1 MPNQLDAEV
10 VLRLKNLEKIIND
23 VKKGFSQIKLP
34 ELNFSQRD
42 GQNLITFIRALSQ
55 SGPQVRAA
63 SQNLDQF
70 NAVLGNTAR
79 ILSTATPGLKAYSNA
94 QRAATQATTRQ
105 TQAQARQ
112 VSVME
117 DLGRQTAITVKRF
130 SGFLIA
136 RDLIFGLGFAF
147 RSSITDAIKF
157 EREITKIAQLQN
169 TSLDSARQLG
179 KFISNLAVQFGAS
192 ASELAQ
198 ASQVLAQAGKGT
210 SEIQVILK
218 SLGQASLTPTFGDL
232 TKTTDSLL
240 AVLGQFNLKAKDT
253 TQVLDILNSVSKD
266 FNVSV
271 DELFEGIRRSG
282 STFAALSG
290 VKEGVK
296 PGIESLKEFVA
307 LFTSVIDTSRESAE
321 TIGTAFRTILPR
333 LLRGNTQKLLK
344 KELGLDLL
352 DDEQN
357 FIGPFKA
364 IEGLFKTLGQFK
376 GGNASFSR
384 IIEEIAGG
392 RQFNRLLP
400 LVQEFPKAQRALD
413 IANKSSGS
421 VAKDTQLAFQ
431 TLAVQLAQ
439 VKQRLQE
446 IGRDLVNSGTFR
458 AYADSFLT
466 LANAS
471 ATLIKSLE
479 PLLPLITTLV
489 TLKAGVGIAQFSKGF
504 LDNAFHMGPVKKAGG
519 GNVNKVSS
527 LLTPGEL
534 VIGPNSVR
542 ANGEAAL
549 RKFNATGDISSIRSL
564 KGVSMVPGT
573 GNTDSVHAN
582 LEPGSFVIKKSSV
595 QKALGLKKYA
605 QGGAVR
611 LASGGPTFGLN
622 PQLGGLDPAT
632 TSKLIRFGGE
642 LSILGESTKNIN
654 RLFKSILASSRD
666 LPTAL
671 QRIALELERAGGP
684 PSRLSLSGGG
694 TSSGSLRI
702 PQVGRNFNSNFVSSD
717 SVSLTAASVQRRQ
730 IVRASQVEDE
740 DFTNAQLRQ
749 SLISRERENKQNIIA
764 RALTRRGVDSR
775 WNYTP
780 SFLNQL
786 EIDRE
791 QRRQFRARGREINSR
806 YIPASNTLS
815 ILDQLE
821 SGVGITPRTTPV
833 ILRDTGGDLS
843 SSGTRGGP
851 NNPARRNRV
860 KFDNRIRTVF
870 REGGRGASSLF
881 KNGRTFINSEGVKDR
896 LGNSTN
902 LGVAAL
908 LAGSAISSNTS
919 SQLGAG
925 TGGFLSGAG
934 AGAVFGGQLGSLG
947 GPQGAAIGA
956 GLGALAGGITGVVTS
971 LKAFNKELQENSNK
985 SLIQNFLDGKADVA
999 AVSGRLSTFSGGK
1012 NTDAIQAQFELAIQ
1026 GLRTTLIETTQN
1038 RINRGENLDARQLS
1052 KSLSLDQLRVLA
1064 AGEKGFSLKDVN
1076 NEDKIRKLGS
1086 FAAFKL
1092 YKSTIEASTAGVKLV
1107 KAFNDLAIKSLKLNK
1122 IFDTINSQLSELDNT
1137 FSNFDSSVNSVLDP
1151 SQINAKTRFNV
1162 FSNPEGVSKERLLQS
1177 IEGIANS
1184 AGVFDNP
1191 NKVNFLSGA
1200 ARASVVLRDQIP
1212 NVLTQAS
1219 SNNSTSSVKDVL
1231 RDSFSFANKDLDSIF
1246 SSSLNTLFGGEDK
1259 TFSQLDQKDLAE
1271 INETLSGAFDPAL
1284 KIFERIF
1291 NLQEDSA
1298 RRVTSIVNSRT
1309 GLTSRIAD
1317 QQLGI
1322 NALGDR
1328 RIDIKNQLL
1337 GRAPASL
1344 GDIQRRVGRDVTS
1357 LTGGALSPS
1366 AILAEIQNI
1375 QKGGVGEDEAT
1386 RFSNL
1391 TKALE
1396 LLSSDTRILDATL
1409 EKNNQLQ
1416 EVKGNTRSFLERVL
1430 SGPDEIAKINQEL
1443 RDASVIGAGGRVS
1456 PTRATA
1462 AVRTSQQ
1469 IFGLFNN
1476 EDSLATFGKT
1486 SAGLENDLN
1495 NILKNQA
1502 TPFIG
1507 DKKLLDLITKNLNTP
1522 FALGNQATRAID
1534 TQAEAASSLQQLDQQ
1549 RVEQLNQL
1557 IQEQA
1562 GILGAAVRDAFNNE
1576 QVNQL
1581 TTALGS
1587 LKDAQLT
1594 LTGKTEVVV
1603 SFNNA
1608 NGVFNGIQDEL
1619 KTFIGGVVNEQIKQ
1633 ALQGPKIAGANTA

>member
-1 MPNQLDAEV
+1 M
-10 VLRLKNLEKIIND
+10 
-23 VKKGFSQIKLP
+23 
-34 ELNFSQRD
+34 
-42 GQNLITFIRALSQ
+42 
-55 SGPQVRAA
+55 
-63 SQNLDQF
+63 
-70 NAVLGNTAR
+70 
-79 ILSTATPGLKAYSNA
+79 
-94 QRAATQATTRQ
+94 
-105 TQAQARQ
+105 
-112 VSVME
+112 
-117 DLGRQTAITVKRF
+117 
-130 SGFLIA
+130 
-136 RDLIFGLGFAF
+136 
-147 RSSITDAIKF
+147 
-157 EREITKIAQLQN
+157 
-169 TSLDSARQLG
+169 
-179 KFISNLAVQFGAS
+179 
-192 ASELAQ
+192 
-198 ASQVLAQAGKGT
+198 
-210 SEIQVILK
+210 
-218 SLGQASLTPTFGDL
+218 
-232 TKTTDSLL
+232 
-240 AVLGQFNLKAKDT
+240 
-253 TQVLDILNSVSKD
+253 
-266 FNVSV
+266 
-271 DELFEGIRRSG
+271 
-282 STFAALSG
+282 
-290 VKEGVK
+290 
-296 PGIESLKEFVA
+296 
-307 LFTSVIDTSRESAE
+307 
-321 TIGTAFRTILPR
+321 
-333 LLRGNTQKLLK
+333 
-344 KELGLDLL
+344 
-352 DDEQN
+352 
-357 FIGPFKA
+357 
-364 IEGLFKTLGQFK
+364 
-376 GGNASFSR
+376 
-384 IIEEIAGG
+384 
-392 RQFNRLLP
+392 
-400 LVQEFPKAQRALD
+400 
-413 IANKSSGS
+413 
-421 VAKDTQLAFQ
+421 
-431 TLAVQLAQ
+431 
-439 VKQRLQE
+439 
-446 IGRDLVNSGTFR
+446 
-458 AYADSFLT
+458 
-466 LANAS
+466 
-471 ATLIKSLE
+471 
-479 PLLPLITTLV
+479 
-489 TLKAGVGIAQFSKGF
+489 
-504 LDNAFHMGPVKKAGG
+504 
-519 GNVNKVSS
+519 
-527 LLTPGEL
+527 
-534 VIGPNSVR
+534 
-542 ANGEAAL
+542 
-549 RKFNATGDISSIRSL
+549 
-564 KGVSMVPGT
+564 
-573 GNTDSVHAN
+573 
-582 LEPGSFVIKKSSV
+582 
-595 QKALGLKKYA
+595 
-605 QGGAVR
+605 
-611 LASGGPTFGLN
+611 
-622 PQLGGLDPAT
+622 
-632 TSKLIRFGGE
+632 
-642 LSILGESTKNIN
+642 
-654 RLFKSILASSRD
+654 
-666 LPTAL
+666 
-671 QRIALELERAGGP
+671 
-684 PSRLSLSGGG
+684 
-694 TSSGSLRI
+694 
-702 PQVGRNFNSNFVSSD
+702 
-717 SVSLTAASVQRRQ
+717 
-730 IVRASQVEDE
+730 
-740 DFTNAQLRQ
+740 
-749 SLISRERENKQNIIA
+749 
-764 RALTRRGVDSR
+764 
-775 WNYTP
+775 
-780 SFLNQL
+780 
-786 EIDRE
+786 
-791 QRRQFRARGREINSR
+791 
-806 YIPASNTLS
+806 
-815 ILDQLE
+815 
-821 SGVGITPRTTPV
+821 
-833 ILRDTGGDLS
+833 
-843 SSGTRGGP
+843 
-851 NNPARRNRV
+851 
-860 KFDNRIRTVF
+860 
-870 REGGRGASSLF
+870 
-881 KNGRTFINSEGVKDR
+881 
-896 LGNSTN
+896 
-902 LGVAAL
+902 
-908 LAGSAISSNTS
+908 
-919 SQLGAG
+919 
-925 TGGFLSGAG
+925 SGAG
-934 AGAVFGGQLGSLG
+934 AGAVFGGQLGLLSG
-947 GPQGAAIGA
+947 SPQGAAIGA

-1026 GLRTTLIETTQN
+1026 DLRTTLIETTQN

-1092 YKSTIEASTAGVKLV
+1092 YKSTIDASTAGVKLV
-1107 KAFNDLAIKSLKLNK
+1107 RAFNDLAIKSLKLNK

-1137 FSNFDSSVNSVLDP
+1137 FSNFDSSINSVLDP

-1231 RDSFSFANKDLDSIF
+1231 RDSFSFVNKDLDSIF